1 MTPKAISVLRVAALL
16 ALSFVGICLL
26 FGIELDSDIAMW
38 QRHSLV
44 DKGLAIASFYGL
56 FKLYVRWKDSD
67 WLIMAYDKW
76 SNIDEHEDSASQKSN
91 Q

>member
-26 FGIELDSDIAMW
+26 FGIELDSDLAMW
-38 QRHSLV
+38 QRHSLA
-44 DKGLAIASFYGL
+44 DKALAIASFYGV

-67 WLIMAYDKW
+67 SLIMAYDKW
-76 SNIDEHEDSASQKSN
+76 ANIDEQEDSTSQKSN